1 MGQLQRD
8 DRRNARYE
16 TVELWEIER
25 RGRRAPQSGQRR
37 QTGPSSQRRGSQQVR
52 ESRQEREEQPVR
64 RPRPEQEV
72 RQRRESQWARRS
84 RPEREVQLVGE
95 SRRGREPQRARR
107 PRPEREVQLIEESR
121 QGREPQRARQSRPVR
136 QSGQRRRAVR
146 AGAVPYRKEEELQF
160 LLPMD
165 NPQAGNPRAMQSMK
179 RRKARRRK
187 ILLSRAVTVL
197 FIVLCLS
204 LIYQA
209 TGAVYRYLNRDV
221 TIDKTEKKEEPVEAV
236 SDKTSGNRIAPPE
249 IVEDY
254 LEISE
259 YSRPGTALTEVNS
272 IFVHYTANPRTS
284 ARNNRSYFASLAQTH
299 ERAASAHLIIGYEG
313 EVIQCIPLDEQA
325 YGVQTR
331 NEDSLSIECCHL
343 AEDGSFTTETYETL
357 IHTLAWLL
365 EEYDLTTDDI
375 LRHYDCGGKPCPL
388 YYVEHEDAWEQLL
401 ADVEAYRASAE

>member
-25 RGRRAPQSGQRR
+25 RGSRAPQSGQRR

-64 RPRPEQEV
+64 RP
-72 RQRRESQWARRS
+72 

-259 YSRPGTALTEVNS
+259 YARPGTALTEVNS

-375 LRHYDCGGKPCPL
+375 LRHYDCGGKLCPL